1 MIKAMKK
8 LSALF
13 VVAIAAMTISCA
25 GNANKPAAVEAEAT
39 EVVAVEADTCC
50 KASCDAACD
59 TTAVAVEEVVA
70 TPAE

>member
-1 MIKAMKK
+1 MKK

-13 VVAIAAMTISCA
+13 VVAIAAMTLSCA

-50 KASCDAACD
+50 KASCDAACEACD